1 MSKLLVIE
9 DGKIVQD
16 MENEL
21 VLWNGQFS
29 KAKKDGQIVKYIQQL
44 LTNTKSIMVIPHS
57 DGNLLKSNPLWK
69 EIQKYIDKA
78 KELNKV
84 FILGTLA
91 QTYGIEEK
99 DINYLYLPLDDL
111 FFEYGTTS
119 FFTNIDWP
127 YKSNELI
134 WRGGCSG
141 PGGNQSLRV
150 RFTQQLYKNNSQIR
164 LSNWWAEGKN
174 IPNDLFGPRINY
186 TELMKS
192 KIFFIV
198 DGAVIASNHMWG
210 FATNSVP
217 FLISNAKCW
226 FSDFL
231 IENVH
236 YISIKYDLSDLN
248 DKIKW
253 IQENDD
259 KAEQIAKNAYNFAK
273 LFFSSQ
279 FQKTYLKTKIDI
291 IISDYKYNNINNTN
305 TIIDISNNIIS
316 NKKQV
321 IDCFTFYNELELL
334 YYRLK
339 LLYNYVDKFVIVEAN
354 QTFMGNEKI
363 LYYKE
368 NKHLYKEFEDKI
380 VHIVVDLPIKKEDIN
395 INKNNQWVNENYQ
408 RICIKTELDKMNLNK
423 DDLIIISDLDEII
436 NPNILV
442 NKDNLLEKGYTLEQD
457 FYYYNLNC
465 KHKEKWNRAKLIT
478 YGELTNL
485 GCSEKVRHINN
496 YIILQNAGWHLSYF
510 GNIKFIQN
518 KIKEFAH
525 QEYNSD
531 YYTNEKNIT
540 EAITNGKDLFSRS
553 WVPIE
558 YVSINENIINNNL
571 PPQYNIYLRNYFNNT
586 NNILNKNNIPIYIY
600 FHICLIGNWKEIVS
614 NLLFKIENSG
624 LYKYVDEIRCIIL
637 GDLINTE
644 IYSVLKQFDKDNKIN
659 IVLRDNN
666 TNLYEKITINKLLED
681 SQSNIEKEAYV
692 LYIHSKGVTKPD
704 NKFVY
709 DWVNYMS
716 YFNIYKFDNCF
727 KKLEDPFIS
736 AVGVN
741 LIGQDVNP
749 LHYSGNF
756 WWSKMSHIQNLKPIT
771 DNYYNSPEFWIT
783 SNRGNYISLWN
794 SNINHYQEL
803 YPFNLYE
810 NKDNII
816 IFIPI
821 KNANTKVLTIGFHSN
836 QLCERG
842 TEVAMFDYA
851 YYNQY
856 KYGNKSIIFYP
867 LNSENNKEEVVKK
880 FKQYFYCFGYNDF
893 KEIDNCIKELNIN
906 YFYNIKYGNNDGK
919 LVTNCS
925 NLVHAV
931 FCVEPHGDKYATVSE
946 NLMKK
951 YNYNKFVPH
960 MINLPKYVTTNLKEE
975 LNIPN
980 DAIVIGRYGGY
991 DSFDIDYVKQAI
1003 KDFLNTNNNNY
1014 NIYFLFAN
1022 TEPFI
1027 NKPNKNI
1034 IYLDKI
1040 VDLNKK
1046 VKFINTCDCLLHARK
1061 EGETFGLVVGE
1072 FSTMNKP
1079 VITCKSQID
1088 NSHID
1093 ILGDKAI
1100 IYDSYES
1107 LTNILNNIN
1116 KLITSR
1122 TDWNAYQ
1129 EYEPEKVMEQ
1139 FYNVFEIV

>member
-1 MSKLLVIE
+1 MLVFE
-9 DGKIVQD
+9 DGKLVKDI
-16 MENEL
+16 ENDL
-21 VLWNGQFS
+21 VLWDGKFS
-29 KAKKDGQIVKYIQQL
+29 KAKKDGPIIKYIQSL
-44 LTNTKSIMVIPHS
+44 LTNTNSIMVIPHS
-57 DGNLLKSNPLWK
+57 DGNILRTNPNWN
-69 EIQKYIDKA
+69 EIQVYINKA
-78 KELNKV
+78 KKLNKV
-84 FILGTLA
+84 FILGTLG
-91 QTYGIEEK
+91 QTNGKEDDDK
-99 DINYLYLPLDDL
+99 FINYLYLPLDDL
-111 FFEYGTTS
+111 FFENGTTT

-127 YKSNELI
+127 YKSNDI
-134 WRGGCSG
+134 VWRGGCSG
-141 PGGNQSLRV
+141 EGGNKSLRV
-150 RFTQQLYKNNSQIR
+150 KFTEKLYENNENIR
-164 LSNWWAEGKN
+164 LSNWWSEGKN
-174 IPNDLFGPRINY
+174 IPCQLFKERINY

-192 KIFFIV
+192 KIFFII
-198 DGAVIASNHMWG
+198 DGAVISSSHMWG

-217 FLISNAKCW
+217 FLISNSKCW

-231 IENVH
+231 IEDFH
-236 YISIKYDLSDLN
+236 YISVKYDLSDLN
-248 DKIKW
+248 EKLEWVKN
-253 IQENDD
+253 NDL
-259 KAEQIAKNAYNFAK
+259 KAKEIAENAYNFADII
-273 LFFSSQ
+273 FGSN
-279 FQKTYLKTKIDI
+279 FQKQYIKTKIDT
-291 IISDYKYNNINNTN
+291 IISNYKNKINTN

-321 IDCFTFYNELELL
+321 IDCFIFYNELELL

-354 QTFMGNEKI
+354 QTHMGNKKI
-363 LYYKE
+363 LYYNE

-380 VHIVVDLPIKKEDIN
+380 IHIVVDLPFKNEEIN
-395 INKNNQWVNENYQ
+395 INKNDQWKNENYQ

-465 KHKEKWNRAKLIT
+465 KHKEKWTRAKLVR
-478 YGELTNL
+478 YDELTNV

-496 YIILQNAGWHLSYF
+496 YSILQNAGWHLSYF

-518 KIKEFAH
+518 KLKEFGH
-525 QEYNSD
+525 QEYNNNN
-531 YYTNEKNIT
+531 YTNEDNILK
-540 EAITNGKDLFSRS
+540 AIKEGKDLFGRS

-558 YVSINENIINNNL
+558 YVSINKNIPNNNL
-571 PPQYNIYLRNYFNNT
+571 PPQYDIYLNNYYNIDI
-586 NNILNKNNIPIYIY
+586 NNILNKDNIPTYIY
-600 FHICLIGNWKEIVS
+600 FHICLIGNWKEVIS
-614 NLLFKIENSG
+614 NLLFKIHNSG
-624 LYKYVDEIRCIIL
+624 LYNYVNEIRCVIL
-637 GDLINTE
+637 GDINNTE
-644 IYSVLKQFDKDNKIN
+644 IYSVLKQFDKNNKII

-681 SQSNIEKEAYV
+681 SQNNNSDAYI
-692 LYIHSKGVTKPD
+692 LYIHSKGVTKPN
-704 NKFVY
+704 NKYVL
-709 DWVNYMS
+709 DWVNYMA
-716 YFNIYKFDNCF
+716 YFNIYKFDTCF
-727 KKLEDPFIS
+727 KKLENPFIS

-756 WWSKMSHIQNLKPIT
+756 WWSKMSHIQNLKHIT
-771 DNYYNSPEFWIT
+771 NNYYNSPEFWIT
-783 SNRGNYISLWN
+783 SNKGNYISLWN
-794 SNINHYQEL
+794 SNVNHYQEL
-803 YPFNLYE
+803 YSFSLYE
-810 NKDNII
+810 NKDNMN

-856 KYGNKSIIFYP
+856 KYSNKSIIFYP

-880 FKQYFYCFGYNDF
+880 FKQYFYCIGYNNF
-893 KEIDNCIKELNIN
+893 KEIDNCIKDLNID

-919 LVTNCS
+919 LVTNCP

-931 FCVEPHGDKYATVSE
+931 FCVEPHGDKYATVSKS
-946 NLMKK
+946 LMKK

-960 MINLPKYVTTNLKEE
+960 MINLPKNITTNLRQE

-1003 KDFLNTNNNNY
+1003 KDFLNTNTNNS

-1022 TEPFI
+1022 TESFII
-1027 NKPNKNI
+1027 NKNV

-1040 VDLNKK
+1040 IDLHKK
-1046 VKFINTCDCLLHARK
+1046 VEFINTCDCLLHARK

-1079 VITCKSQID
+1079 VITSNSQID

-1107 LTNILNNIN
+1107 LTNIFNNIN

-1122 TDWNAYQ
+1122 IDWNTYQ
-1129 EYEPEKVMEQ
+1129 DYEPEKVMEQ